1 MKEEISKGAIGINL
15 GVSNASISI
24 LNQGKLK
31 EIHDQE
37 NVTTI
42 PYVGDADKMLLK
54 LKEMFKTVEQ
64 EEAKRAVITVPACME
79 ISV

>member
-31 EIHDQE
+31 EIILE
-37 NVTTI
+37 NGEYTI

-64 EEAKRAVITVPACME
+64 EEVKRAVITVPACME
-79 ISV
+79 ITA